1 MLSVCLVAAIFGGT
15 ADPYIVAGLAAV
27 FCGLRHR
34 GSKSRRAGADRE
46 PQQLPALG
54 PEALRR
60 ATEARRPQPEAER
73 TPRGSRQRRR
83 ALPTTPVASRLQ
95 ATGNGRPEGHPRTLA
110 WMGAPAAR
118 RRTHGFEVYTRWP
131 FDATEAKRRQSE
143 TANALGRGVEE
154 KIELGAGLLL
164 TMVLV
169 PAGQFLMGSPEKE
182 KGRADREALRPVTVE
197 RPLWIGKY
205 HVTQEQWEAVMGSNP
220 SLFRG
225 PKNPVESVSWSDVQ
239 EFLKKLNVRFSGS
252 GLALPAE
259 EQWEYACRAGTAS
272 AFHFGETVTADQAHS
287 VWTCPDGPG
296 QSGRSGPRTR
306 PVGKFPPNAWGLHDM
321 HGNVWEW
328 CASPY
333 AKKYDGSESKGAEA
347 PGRLRVVRGG
357 SWYGQ
362 AVECRSA
369 CRVPSTPGFR
379 SICSYGVRLAR
390 PLP

>member
-1 MLSVCLVAAIFGGT
+1 
-15 ADPYIVAGLAAV
+15 
-27 FCGLRHR
+27 
-34 GSKSRRAGADRE
+34 
-46 PQQLPALG
+46 
-54 PEALRR
+54 
-60 ATEARRPQPEAER
+60 
-73 TPRGSRQRRR
+73 
-83 ALPTTPVASRLQ
+83 
-95 ATGNGRPEGHPRTLA
+95 
-110 WMGAPAAR
+110 MGAPAAR

-252 GLALPAE
+252 GFALPAE

-328 CASPY
+328 CASSFSATPQ
-333 AKKYDGSESKGAEA
+333 SEEAAAGGASDTLRILRGGPL
-347 PGRLRVVRGG
+347 PGTPCAARSAHRGAADPSDAGDLFGFRVVRP
-357 SWYGQ
+357 
-362 AVECRSA
+362 VE
-369 CRVPSTPGFR
+369 
-379 SICSYGVRLAR
+379 
-390 PLP
+390 